1 MLAVMRLVRVVL
13 ALAMLVVGPAV
24 AIAKIPPG
32 QGRACDAKSKCD
44 AGLTCVAKHEGR
56 STCELVCTSNAKCP
70 EDQRCVKDGAQ
81 SVCRPINDA
90 DGLVTPLP
98 RR

>member
-1 MLAVMRLVRVVL
+1 MLAGMLRLGAIIIIVPAL
-13 ALAMLVVGPAV
+13 ALAKAPA
-24 AIAKIPPG
+24 G
-32 QGRACDAKSKCD
+32 QGRACDAKNKCEP
-44 AGLTCVAKHEGR
+44 GLSCVAKYEGK
-56 STCELVCTSNAKCP
+56 STCELVCTTKTKCP